1 MPPLPPELPSG
12 YHTPPKSPIIQ
23 PQATTPPPPLPT
35 NQDPSMLSALGT
47 AAALAPEPPD
57 SWPLVERL
65 KWQCRFWFS
74 DDHLQQSTF
83 MASYAGP
90 SGTGWVPIGVLMSF
104 PRIASGKLKAE
115 VPIVVEA
122 LRQMEELYV
131 SHDGG
136 YVARRYPIANTSSEY
151 QKWLVEKEAIEYA
164 QEEEAKA
171 GGVDEIEWPA
181 LSEAY
186 KKMKQMWAADK
197 TAAEDVEECDD
208 CADDVEEEEDDEES
222 SWC

>member
-1 MPPLPPELPSG
+1 MGADWSPHVLP
-12 YHTPPKSPIIQ
+12 
-23 PQATTPPPPLPT
+23 A
-35 NQDPSMLSALGT
+35 D
-47 AAALAPEPPD
+47 
-57 SWPLVERL
+57 
-65 KWQCRFWFS
+65 
-74 DDHLQQSTF
+74 
-83 MASYAGP
+83 
-90 SGTGWVPIGVLMSF
+90 
-104 PRIASGKLKAE
+104 RIGKLKAE

-171 GGVDEIEWPA
+171 GGVDENEWPA
-181 LSEAY
+181 LSAAY
-186 KKMKQMWAADK
+186 KTMKQMWAADK
-197 TAAEDVEECDD
+197 TAAAEDVEECDD
-208 CADDVEEEEDDEES
+208 CADDVEEEEEDDEES